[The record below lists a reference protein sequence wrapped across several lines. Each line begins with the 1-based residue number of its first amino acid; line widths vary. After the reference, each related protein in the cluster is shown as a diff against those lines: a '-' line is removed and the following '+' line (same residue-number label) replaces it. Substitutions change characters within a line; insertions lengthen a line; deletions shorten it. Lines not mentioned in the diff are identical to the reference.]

1 MTGIFYVLFTWLE
14 PATIQ
19 SRSSTQTTE
28 LSMFPIQTVC
38 GLILH
43 NTDVF
48 SLFVWGVCCG
58 VPAVQ
63 PLRMV
68 PGSHC
73 RSEQGVLSG
82 AFNASALYIAS
93 LKGNCGVPAVQPLRM
108 VPGSHC
114 RSEQGVLSGAFNASA
129 LYYIASLKGNCGVP
143 AVQPWPLRL
152 GPSSNCRSEQG
163 VFGGIFSTSILYIAS
178 LKGNQMEQTSWA
190 LLTGTEWK
198 IHPAVF
204 HFISCPVC

>member
-1 MTGIFYVLFTWLE
+1 MCYLHDSDPRPFNHD
-14 PATIQ
+14 PALKPLSCPCSQ
-19 SRSSTQTTE
+19 SK
-28 LSMFPIQTVC
+28 LC

-68 PGSHC
+68 PGSYC
-73 RSEQGVLSG
+73 RSEQEVLNGV
-82 AFNASALYIAS
+82 FNTSA
-93 LKGNCGVPAVQPLRM
+93 P
-108 VPGSHC
+108 
-114 RSEQGVLSGAFNASA
+114 
-129 LYYIASLKGNCGVP
+129 YIASLKGNCGVP
-143 AVQPWPLRL
+143 AVQPWP
-152 GPSSNCRSEQG
+152 PSSNCRSEQG
-163 VFGGIFSTSILYIAS
+163 VFSGIFSTSVLYIAS
-178 LKGNQMEQTSWA
+178 LKGNQMEQASWA

-204 HFISCPVC
+204 HFISCPAWWV